1 MKPSDIVDKKYLKPQ
16 YLTNAEGEQQAIIIA
31 LSKFEQLVDS
41 IHKNEDLLIE
51 LEKAVDSTAVATSQ
65 PKNTPVV
72 NNTSIVNE
80 ENNLREQV
88 SLLQQH
94 YDTLT
99 RLFEDLRQYETFKN
113 ELERKLQTQR
123 LLSYIDTEI
132 QETRR
137 QLGQLKKHSKSAELY
152 HVPPLPNEWVEN
164 PDLFKEIK
172 NRLLAEVTEKQRPP
186 LVIHATSG
194 MGKSLMA
201 ASLTQD
207 DEIKQS
213 FPDGIFWLCLGHE
226 TDLLANQVTLLRLLD
241 ESTSDVFDVEEGTQ
255 RLRELCA
262 TRACLIILD
271 DVWDAQDIL
280 AFNVEGEHCQLL
292 ITTCDRKLVD
302 ILQYFI
308 KTTKGYSLSS
318 LTGTQSVDLFIKSVG
333 NAEVSADTATIDLA
347 QLVEHCD
354 YSPLT
359 LKLIANLAA
368 ARAPAT
374 WGELLEQLQD
384 EEIEISDKYPRPLQL
399 AFRMNVEALGEPG
412 DYYLALGVFGDYLH
426 IPQAVVLMLWNY
438 LYHLRKEEG
447 VSFIQ
452 ELAEKGLLQIDEHD
466 SQKYL
471 QLHSFQHE
479 YLQAEADLEKLHNH
493 LLAAYRRQCGQH
505 GWITGPNDGYFF
517 EYLCMHL
524 HHARRHNEL
533 KLLLMDF
540 DWINKK
546 LLATNAHALL
556 SDYEWSEDKDVSIV
570 KNTLYEAASVLHT
583 NKPELANQ
591 LLDRLWGDKTLK
603 ENKDI
608 QALLNQAK
616 EASPNW
622 RWQPHFPEG

>member
-1 MKPSDIVDKKYLKPQ
+1 MKLSDIVDKEYLKPQ

-31 LSKFEQLVDS
+31 LPKFEQLVEG
-41 IHKNEDLLIE
+41 IGKNEELMTE
-51 LEKAVDSTAVATSQ
+51 LEKVVDSAAAVAAPQSE
-65 PKNTPVV
+65 KAPVV
-72 NNTSIVNE
+72 NE
-80 ENNLREQV
+80 EDNLQLQV
-88 SLLQQH
+88 GLLQQH
-94 YDTLT
+94 YETLM
-99 RLFEDLRQYETFKN
+99 RLFEDLRQYETFKS
-113 ELERKLQTQR
+113 ELDRKLQIQR

-152 HVPPLPNEWVEN
+152 HVPPLPNEWVEH

-186 LVIHATSG
+186 LVIHAASG
-194 MGKSLMA
+194 MGKSLLGT
-201 ASLTQD
+201 SLTQD
-207 DEIKQS
+207 NEIQKS
-213 FPDGIFWLCLGHE
+213 FPDGIFWLCLGYE
-226 TDLLANQVTLLRLLD
+226 TDLLTNQVTLLRLLD

-271 DVWDAQDIL
+271 DVWDAQDVL

-292 ITTCDRKLVD
+292 ITTSDHKLVD

-308 KTTKGYSLSS
+308 QTTKGYSLPS
-318 LTGTQSVDLFIKSVG
+318 LTGTQSVDFFLKSVG

-347 QLVEHCD
+347 QLVESCE

-359 LKLIANLAA
+359 LKLVANLAA
-368 ARAPAT
+368 TQSPEN
-374 WGELLEQLQD
+374 WKELLEQLQD
-384 EEIEISDKYPRPLQL
+384 EELEVSEKYPRSLQL
-399 AFRMNVEALGEPG
+399 AFQLNVEALGEPA
-412 DYYLALGVFGDYLH
+412 DYYLALGVFGDYLR
-426 IPQAVVLMLWNY
+426 IPRAVVLMLWDY

-447 VSFIQ
+447 ISFIE
-452 ELAEKGLLQIDEHD
+452 ELAGKGLLQIDERA

-471 QLHSFQHE
+471 RLHSFQHR
-479 YLQAEADLEKLHNH
+479 YLQVEADLEKLHNH

-524 HHARRHNEL
+524 HHAGRHNEL
-533 KLLLMDF
+533 KLLLVDF
-540 DWINKK
+540 DWINNK
-546 LLATNAHALL
+546 LQATNAHALL
-556 SDYEWSEDKDVSIV
+556 NDYEWSEDEGVGII

-591 LLDRLWGDKTLK
+591 LLDRLWGEKTLK